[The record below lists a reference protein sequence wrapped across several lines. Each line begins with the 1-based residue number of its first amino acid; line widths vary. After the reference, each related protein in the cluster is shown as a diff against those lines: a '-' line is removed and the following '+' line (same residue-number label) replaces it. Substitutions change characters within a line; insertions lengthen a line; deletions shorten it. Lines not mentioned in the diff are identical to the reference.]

1 MQPLNDISIKY
12 EGKTVAFRII
22 DNGRMF
28 MAARR
33 RYRYID
39 VCPLCLE
46 KISSENQ
53 SPVILVISNQAG
65 IPNRILHSE
74 CMEGKTAEYA
84 FELIADSYAI
94 AMESAHW
101 FPDAH

>member
-1 MQPLNDISIKY
+1 MIQPLNDIQY
-12 EGKTVAFRII
+12 EGKTVVFRI
-22 DNGRMF
+22 DNNGRRF
-28 MAARR
+28 IAARKR
-33 RYRYID
+33 NGHID

-46 KISSENQ
+46 KFSSENQ
-53 SPVILVISNQAG
+53 SPVILVISNQVG

>member
-1 MQPLNDISIKY
+1 MINDIQY
-12 EGKTVAFRII
+12 EGKTVAFRIVI
-22 DNGRMF
+22 DVQKFIAERKRNGHM
-28 MAARR
+28 
-33 RYRYID
+33 D

-46 KISSENQ
+46 KFSSENQ
-53 SPVILVISNQAG
+53 LPVILVISNQAG

-84 FELIADSYAI
+84 FELIADSYTI